1 MIILRLKKRGHQVS
15 TTKIGKG
22 GIARVERARNGK
34 FEVVFIQ
41 EFDTETEATIAAQAY
56 ARGDMLGVDGAL
68 SEVRLGAA
76 LIAES
81 CARGDLEVSNL
92 QLAGLNEYVVEVL
105 AKAGCVVA
113 RKALESRL
121 VVQEALGLPPLPSLP
136 PRAA

>member
-1 MIILRLKKRGHQVS
+1 MDNSSHV
-15 TTKIGKG
+15 GKG

-34 FEVVFIQ
+34 FEVVFVQ
-41 EFDTETEATIAAQAY
+41 EFETETQAVIAAQAY

-68 SEVRLGAA
+68 SEVRMGAA

-81 CARGDLEVSNL
+81 SARGDLETSNL
-92 QLAGLNEYVVEVL
+92 QLAGLNEYVVELL
-105 AKAGCVVA
+105 ARAGCALA

-121 VVQEALGLPPLPSLP
+121 LVHEALGLPPLPSVP